1 MAISPSTN
9 RRNFKFSKA
18 GRIRVV
24 VGSLAIC
31 LGWMEYITPSTSTK
45 LEWLRRL
52 AIQEFGESGY
62 VVVLI
67 LIGLFFILWA
77 GIDAVFSKE
86 EEK

>member
-1 MAISPSTN
+1 MGISSSTN

-24 VGSLAIC
+24 VGSFAIC

-45 LEWLRRL
+45 FEWLRRL
-52 AIQEFGESGY
+52 AIQALGESGY
-62 VVVLI
+62 VLVLI
-67 LIGLFFILWA
+67 LIGLFSVSWA
-77 GIDAVFSKE
+77 VIDAELSRR